1 MKRHFVRVTLRKKI
15 QTVQLSAH
23 IVKDIGIGY
32 ILTLRWKVYAELC
45 LTLIFDCS

>member
-32 ILTLRWKVYAELC
+32 ILTLRWKFYAELF
-45 LTLIFDCS
+45 LTLMFGCS